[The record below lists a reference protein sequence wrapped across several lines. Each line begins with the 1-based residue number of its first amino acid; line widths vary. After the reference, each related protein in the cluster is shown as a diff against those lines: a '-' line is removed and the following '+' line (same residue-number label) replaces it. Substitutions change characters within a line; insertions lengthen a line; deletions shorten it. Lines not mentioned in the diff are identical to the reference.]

1 MEPFRYHVF
10 VCDQK
15 KPEGVPSCSAHGSGE
30 VLRALEKEIAEQGM
44 MDEVQVTACGSL
56 GLCEHGPN
64 MVVYPDGVW
73 YCGVKPG
80 DVAEIVRSHFREGVV
95 VERLARTN
103 PSELRAEMLSNR
115 RKREAAQRARD
126 AAGIP
131 PDELTQAM
139 RGFQESRVWLT
150 AVELDVFT
158 AVGSG
163 ATAAEVAV
171 KLGTDARAME
181 LLLDALVALRALEKQ
196 EGVYRNTPVTAR
208 YLVRG
213 SPDDARLGLM
223 HTVGMWKRWSTLTDC
238 VRAGTSVSLAEI
250 EARGPEWTEAFIA
263 AMDMGARERAPL
275 VVRAVGVEGV
285 RRMLDV
291 GGGSAAY
298 AIAFARADSSLE
310 AEVLDLAPVCAI
322 AQRHIEKAGLAGR
335 VRTRAGDLRADDF
348 GTGYDLILVSSICHM
363 LGAEENLDLARR
375 CHRALVR
382 GGRLVIQDFILEPDR
397 TAPRM
402 AALFSLNM
410 LVGTRDGRSYSV
422 DEYAGWLERAGFREV
437 RRVALPGPTG
447 LMIGVRD

>member
-15 KPEGVPSCSAHGSGE
+15 KPEGLPSCSAHGSGE
-30 VLRALEKEIAEQGM
+30 VLQALEKEIAEHGM
-44 MDEVQVTACGSL
+44 MDEVQVTPCGSL

-73 YCGVKPG
+73 YCGIKPG
-80 DVAEIVRSHFREGVV
+80 DVAEIVRSHFGEGIV

-126 AAGIP
+126 AARVP
-131 PDELTQAM
+131 PDELMQAM
-139 RGFQESRVWLT
+139 RAFQESRVWLT

-163 ATAAEVAV
+163 GTAAEVAA
-171 KLGTDARAME
+171 KLGTDVRATE
-181 LLLDALVALRALEKQ
+181 LLLDALVALRALEKVN
-196 EGVYRNTPVTAR
+196 GVYGNTPVTAR

-213 SPDDARLGLM
+213 SPDDARTGLM
-223 HTVGMWKRWSTLTDC
+223 HTVGLWKRWSTLTDC
-238 VRAGTSVSLAEI
+238 VRAGTSVSRAEI

-263 AMDMGARERAPL
+263 AMDMGARERAPR
-275 VVRAVGVEGV
+275 VVRAVGAEGV

-298 AIAFARADSSLE
+298 AIAFARACPALE

-322 AQRHIEKAGLAGR
+322 ARRHIDEAGLAGR
-335 VRTRAGDLRADDF
+335 VRTRIGDLRTDEF
-348 GTGYDLILVSSICHM
+348 GTDYDLVLVSSICHM
-363 LGAEENLDLARR
+363 LSAEENLDLVRR

-397 TAPRM
+397 TSPRM

-410 LVGTRDGRSYSV
+410 LVGTKEGRSYSIE
-422 DEYAGWLERAGFREV
+422 EYTEWLRRAGFRDV
-437 RRVALPGPTG
+437 RRIALPGPTA
-447 LMIGVRD
+447 LMAGVRD